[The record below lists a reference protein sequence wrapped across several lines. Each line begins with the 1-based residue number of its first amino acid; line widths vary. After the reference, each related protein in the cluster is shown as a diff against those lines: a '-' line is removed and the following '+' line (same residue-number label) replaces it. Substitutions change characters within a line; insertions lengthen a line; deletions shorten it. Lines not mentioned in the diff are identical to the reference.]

1 MYELFRYLDDH
12 RRVLCVGSQEEQFEI
27 LSQTFSKS
35 CRFGV
40 IKLIINGHM
49 RGQESGA

>member
-12 RRVLCVGSQEEQFEI
+12 RRVSCVGSQEEQFKI
-27 LSQTFSKS
+27 LSQIFSKP

-40 IKLIINGHM
+40 IKLIIKGHICC
-49 RGQESGA
+49 QEGGA

>member
-12 RRVLCVGSQEEQFEI
+12 RRVSCVNSQEEKFKI
-27 LSQTFSKS
+27 LSQTVSKP

-40 IKLIINGHM
+40 IKLIINGHIC
-49 RGQESGA
+49 GQEGGA